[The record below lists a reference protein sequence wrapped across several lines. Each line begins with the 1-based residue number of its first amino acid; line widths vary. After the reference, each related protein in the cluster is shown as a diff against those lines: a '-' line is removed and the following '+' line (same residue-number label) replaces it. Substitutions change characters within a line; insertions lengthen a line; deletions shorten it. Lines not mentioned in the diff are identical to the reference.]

1 MNNIE
6 LTKAFMLGK
15 IAGLNEARI
24 SVWGIGFDNDET
36 ASYIKKYVWER
47 MEQLQNIIDIE
58 NSANELEK
66 FAKRITQQNNSTKA
80 SK

>member
-1 MNNIE
+1 MNDKE
-6 LTKAFMLGK
+6 LTKAFILGK

-24 SVWGIGFDNDET
+24 SVWGIGFDNDKT
-36 ASYIKKYVWER
+36 ASYVKKYVWER
-47 MEQLQNIIDIE
+47 MSQLQNIIDIE

-66 FAKRITQQNNSTKA
+66 FAQQITKQKQA